1 MSTPD
6 VYERGEII
14 GRGNFGVVYKGRNRN
29 TGKVV
34 AIKSLDLD
42 TVHDEVSDVQQEV
55 ALLARLSSQNA
66 NITKYYG
73 TSLHG
78 SKLWIFMDLCAGGSV
93 RTILRATR
101 LEEKYLSVIF
111 RELLVAVAHIHH
123 EGIIHRDIKA
133 ANVLITTQ
141 GQLRLCDFGV
151 AAETS
156 ITERAK
162 RTTIVG
168 TPYWMAPEVVIEGAS
183 YNNKAD
189 IWSLGITLFEM
200 VTGNPPYSDQEA
212 MRALLLISKQRPP
225 RLEGAQY
232 SHPLKDLVAICLDEN
247 PNERPSADELQ
258 KHKFVR
264 QYAKT
269 PTHVLRD
276 LVDRYR
282 LWRESQ
288 PDRRNSLH
296 DDLDEFREES
306 DSDDPSDWDLED
318 ITGTTI
324 PPSPASEEA
333 SLRHAPESLREIFG
347 VEAAE
352 DDGVEQDIPQPPP
365 PLHRAATDF
374 TRSSSFHAQ
383 SSNNVSTYGQ
393 TNAAPAAAVASQV
406 RPRASSV
413 RQSHQPPYG
422 VRPLARHISEPS
434 APYFSEVHRP
444 ADESS
449 PTTPKDDVMK
459 FPHTQPLA
467 AKIGRSQGPTPAAG
481 AHSTPLASPR
491 SPSPVRKS
499 PAKIPSANGRVLGKV
514 NHQALPRLVMPFSV
528 ARNGEFPTL
537 PRVDMVQLLDSTP
550 EETVSQ
556 HVKQILKG
564 MEMALTTFSAQ
575 TEQ

>member
-1 MSTPD
+1 MSSPD
-6 VYERGEII
+6 AYERGEII
-14 GRGNFGVVYKGRNRN
+14 GRGNFGVVYKGRNRA

-34 AIKSLDLD
+34 AIKALDLD

-55 ALLARLSSQNA
+55 ALLARLSSQSNT

-78 SKLWIFMDLCAGGSV
+78 SKLWIIMDLCAGGSV
-93 RTILRATR
+93 RTILRAMR

-111 RELLVAVAHIHH
+111 RELLVAVAHIHQ

-156 ITERAK
+156 ITERKK

-168 TPYWMAPEVVIEGAS
+168 TPYWMAPEVAIEGAS

-189 IWSLGITLFEM
+189 IWSLGITLYEM

-232 SHPLKDLVAICLDEN
+232 SSTLKDIVAMCLDEN
-247 PNERPSADELQ
+247 PEERPSAEELQ

-264 QYAKT
+264 QYSKI
-269 PTHVLRD
+269 PTQVLRD

-282 LWRESQ
+282 RWRESQ

-296 DDLDEFREES
+296 DELDAFREES
-306 DSDDPSDWDLED
+306 DSDDPNDWDFED
-318 ITGTTI
+318 LSEVTT

-333 SLRHAPESLREIFG
+333 SLKRAPESLREIFG
-347 VEAAE
+347 VEAADE
-352 DDGVEQDIPQPPP
+352 DDSQERIPP
-365 PLHRAATDF
+365 PLVKAATDIAP
-374 TRSSSFHAQ
+374 TSSFQGQ
-383 SSNNVSTYGQ
+383 SSVYTYASNQ
-393 TNAAPAAAVASQV
+393 AAPGPFGQQSVAAVSQV
-406 RPRASSV
+406 RPRALSL
-413 RQSHQPPYG
+413 RQSGQAPIG
-422 VRPLARHISEPS
+422 VRPVARHTSDPLV
-434 APYFSEVHRP
+434 APPNSDESRP
-444 ADESS
+444 ADDS
-449 PTTPKDDVMK
+449 PTTPKEDVMR

-467 AKIGRSQGPTPAAG
+467 AKIGRNPAPAAG
-481 AHSTPLASPR
+481 AQSTPLGSPR

-499 PAKIPSANGRVLGKV
+499 PAKAPPGNGRIIGKA
-514 NHQALPRLVMPFSV
+514 NQQALPKLVMPFSMP
-528 ARNGEFPTL
+528 RISDFPPF
-537 PRVDMVQLLDSTP
+537 PRIDMVQLLDSASD
-550 EETVSQ
+550 ETVAQ
-556 HVKQILKG
+556 HAKQVLKG
-564 MEMALTTFSAQ
+564 IEMALVSFSAQ
-575 TEQ
+575 SEQ